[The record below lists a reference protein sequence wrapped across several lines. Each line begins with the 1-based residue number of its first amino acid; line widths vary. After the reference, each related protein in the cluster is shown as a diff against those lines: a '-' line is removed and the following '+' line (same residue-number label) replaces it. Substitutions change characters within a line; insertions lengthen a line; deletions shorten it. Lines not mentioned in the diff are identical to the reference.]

1 MDSVHIYELDLQV
14 QVDTKLFFLTK
25 ETIKKLTG
33 TINVIKVDDFE
44 SAKLYLFERK
54 VPNATNQN
62 ISENP
67 TKSSPNLNPNK

>member
-33 TINVIKVDDFE
+33 TKNVIKVDDFE

-54 VPNATNQN
+54 VPNAANQN